1 MGIYKN
7 EKMRILGIIVSA
19 LLVCALSHGQEQVKL
34 ETYLDSVS
42 YALGMKLAESA
53 KKQKMKEVDNDKMV
67 AGFDKGFNNQEGLI
81 SKKDVDKIL
90 QSYLKEQLK
99 REKIMNKEK
108 GTAFLSE
115 NGKREGVQ
123 TTESGL
129 QYEVLTPAEGP
140 KPEATDKVTVHYTG
154 TLIDGT
160 KFDSSVDRGEPA
172 TFGLNQVIR
181 GWTEGVQLMS
191 KGAKY
196 RFYIPSELGY
206 GERGAG
212 SLIGP
217 NSTLIFDVELLEI
230 Q

>member
-1 MGIYKN
+1 MKKLGTILLMVLFCGITYSQDK
-7 EKMRILGIIVSA
+7 EK
-19 LLVCALSHGQEQVKL
+19 VKL

-42 YALGMKLAESA
+42 YALGIKLAESA
-53 KKQKMKEVDNDKMV
+53 KKQRVKEVDHEKMV
-67 AGFDKGFNNQEGLI
+67 AGFEKGFNNEEALF

-90 QSYLKEQLK
+90 QSYLKVQLK
-99 REKIMNKEK
+99 REKKMNKEQ
-108 GTAFLSE
+108 GMAFLAE
-115 NGKREGVQ
+115 NGKREDVK
-123 TTESGL
+123 TTDSGL
-129 QYEVLTPAEGP
+129 QYEVLTNAEGP
-140 KPEATDKVTVHYTG
+140 KPMATDRVTVHYTG

-172 TFGLNQVIR
+172 TFGLNQVIK

-196 RFYIPSELGY
+196 RFFIPSELGY

-212 SLIGP
+212 ALIGP